1 MKILALVGTIQLPFT
16 RMLSEI
22 ENYYIN
28 STNIE
33 IFAQIGHTPFES
45 SLIQTYDFLK
55 FDELQKLYIDADLI
69 ITHAGVGSIMQG
81 LKLNKKM
88 IVCARYSELGEH
100 VDNHQLDILKEFS
113 SKNYIIPWYKED
125 SIRNIINQIDSY
137 SFKNFV
143 SNKTP
148 ILEYLN
154 NYINLK

>member
-1 MKILALVGTIQLPFT
+1 MKILVLVGTIQLPFT

-33 IFAQIGHTPFES
+33 IFAQIGHTPFKS
-45 SLIQTYDFLK
+45 SLFQTYDFLK

-113 SKNYIIPWYKED
+113 SKKYIIPWYKED
-125 SIRNIINQIDSY
+125 SITNIINQIDCY
-137 SFKNFV
+137 SFNIFV
-143 SNKTP
+143 SNKKP